1 MSLNGKQL
9 PQLTSQQDLE
19 SAELG
24 WYFDPAS
31 VVYAKF
37 GPSGSA
43 RELVLRQESK

>member
-1 MSLNGKQL
+1 VSLDGKQL
-9 PQLTSQQDLE
+9 PQLTSQQNLA

-24 WYFDPAS
+24 WYFYSAS

-43 RELVLRQESK
+43 RELVLRRDSK